1 MSSETSILSPPK
13 TRRPFSILDRI
24 FLRSPNAKFLGSS
37 WSLEIVNGGIA
48 LASFASIVAVLA
60 WYDGRPMPDWPEGIT
75 LNAILSV
82 LTSIMKAAMVLIITE
97 ALSQLKW
104 SWFNQRKQLSD
115 LAVLDA
121 ASRGTP
127 GAILVL
133 TRFMPKHLVSL
144 GCFVLVIAVAI
155 APFVQQIV
163 AIQSRAVHTPAAP
176 SVRICDTS
184 IYTDYDQGEGPGMN
198 KLPLGTTAALYS
210 GIFQSQSTVSDAS
223 LASCPTGNCT
233 FAPYQSLGFCSRC
246 SNITDLL
253 SMTTTGGSS
262 LTMRTSNFKL
272 PNGWK
277 FQTGMN
283 LKNLMNSTTGRPL
296 LRVDTANVPVV
307 LNFTAISSSG
317 LGAAA
322 SATECALYF
331 CVQTYEASVADGK
344 FTERIQS
351 TASSEVTKTADD
363 PAQDIRLTPETC
375 YVNGTKQA
383 PDKCTYKVN
392 WLSRV
397 SMSNSLSP
405 LLKGDGSL
413 FVRNRPDWSSD
424 TVRAVY
430 GNEGNTTEI
439 DSVFHSL
446 ATALTRHARSSVCH
460 ARTVTGITWGQQS
473 FVHVRW
479 GWLVLPGVLVVLSL
493 IFLGITI
500 FHTRNQFIWKSS
512 PLALLFSGLGFE
524 APTMRDPTLNGMED
538 MSRNLNV
545 WLESSTGGIRLR
557 EDAR

>member
-1 MSSETSILSPPK
+1 
-13 TRRPFSILDRI
+13 
-24 FLRSPNAKFLGSS
+24 
-37 WSLEIVNGGIA
+37 
-48 LASFASIVAVLA
+48 
-60 WYDGRPMPDWPEGIT
+60 
-75 LNAILSV
+75 
-82 LTSIMKAAMVLIITE
+82 
-97 ALSQLKW
+97 
-104 SWFNQRKQLSD
+104 
-115 LAVLDA
+115 
-121 ASRGTP
+121 
-127 GAILVL
+127 
-133 TRFMPKHLVSL
+133 
-144 GCFVLVIAVAI
+144 
-155 APFVQQIV
+155 
-163 AIQSRAVHTPAAP
+163 
-176 SVRICDTS
+176 
-184 IYTDYDQGEGPGMN
+184 MN

-262 LTMRTSNFKL
+262 LAMRTSNFKL

-296 LRVDTANVPVV
+296 LRVDTANMPIV
-307 LNFTAISSSG
+307 LNFTAISASG
-317 LGAAA
+317 LGVAA

-344 FTERIQS
+344 FTEKIQS
-351 TASSEVTKTADD
+351 TASSEVTKTAGD
-363 PAQDIRLTPETC
+363 PVQNIRLTPETC

-383 PDKCTYKVN
+383 PDRCTYKVN

-413 FVRNRPDWSSD
+413 FVSNRPDWSSD

-446 ATALTRHARSSVCH
+446 ATALTRHARSSVCR
-460 ARTVTGITWGQQS
+460 ARMVTGITWGQQS

-479 GWLVLPGVLVVLSL
+479 GWLVLPGALMVLSL
-493 IFLGITI
+493 VFLGITI

>member
-1 MSSETSILSPPK
+1 M
-13 TRRPFSILDRI
+13 
-24 FLRSPNAKFLGSS
+24 
-37 WSLEIVNGGIA
+37 
-48 LASFASIVAVLA
+48 
-60 WYDGRPMPDWPEGIT
+60 
-75 LNAILSV
+75 
-82 LTSIMKAAMVLIITE
+82 LI
-97 ALSQLKW
+97 
-104 SWFNQRKQLSD
+104 D
-115 LAVLDA
+115 
-121 ASRGTP
+121 SR
-127 GAILVL
+127 
-133 TRFMPKHLVSL
+133 HLVSL

-163 AIQSRAVHTPAAP
+163 AIQSRSVHTSAAP
-176 SVRICDTS
+176 SVRICNTS
-184 IYTDYDQGEGPGMN
+184 TYTDYDMGEGPGMN
-198 KLPLGTTAALYS
+198 KLPLDTTAALYS
-210 GIFQSQSTVSDAS
+210 GIFQSQSTVNDAS

-253 SMTTTGGSS
+253 DMTTSGGNSP
-262 LTMRTSNFKL
+262 TMRISNFKL

-277 FQTGMN
+277 FHTGINMP
-283 LKNLMNSTTGRPL
+283 NLMNSTTGRPL
-296 LRVDTANVPVV
+296 LRVDAAKLPII

-317 LGAAA
+317 RGDTA

-344 FTERIQS
+344 FTEKIQS
-351 TASSEVTKTADD
+351 TASKITEAADN
-363 PAQDIRLTPETC
+363 PVRGFQLMPETC

-383 PDKCTYKVN
+383 TDRCTYKVN
-392 WLSRV
+392 YFSRL
-397 SMSNSLSP
+397 SMSNSLTP
-405 LLKGDGSL
+405 LLEGNGTLYVS
-413 FVRNRPDWSSD
+413 NRPDWTSD

-430 GNEGNTTEI
+430 GNGGNTTEI
-439 DSVFHSL
+439 NSVFQSL

-460 ARTVTGITWGQQS
+460 ARTVTGITWAQQS

-479 GWLVLPGVLVVLSL
+479 GWLVLPGVLMILSI

-538 MSRNLNV
+538 MSRNMNV